1 MIWSSYRC
9 AGREVWATT
18 AHTIRTIHTQ
28 SAACLGGFATD
39 KCVPVGQIWHTD
51 AKGHRQG
58 VWHHRRR
65 RIQFG
70 GVPRVSATWW
80 SRHSM
85 STVRTTGPCQ
95 IFMNEERC
103 INECP
108 VAEQQRGVCAEP
120 RALALAEAARG
131 KSTVDIGL
139 HI

>member
-1 MIWSSYRC
+1 
-9 AGREVWATT
+9 
-18 AHTIRTIHTQ
+18 
-28 SAACLGGFATD
+28 
-39 KCVPVGQIWHTD
+39 
-51 AKGHRQG
+51 
-58 VWHHRRR
+58 
-65 RIQFG
+65 
-70 GVPRVSATWW
+70 
-80 SRHSM
+80 M

-139 HI
+139 HIQAFAVSENNGNIYHSYSDKLYYLFDDGITFELCNVGRKDQC